1 MKTTVALSTI
11 PIFTFVL
18 AAGVPAIAHHSQA
31 LYFDVSKAVTVEG
44 EIVRVEWINPHILVY
59 LQGKNEKGEPVTW
72 ILQGSSLGNANARV
86 GLKEAL
92 KIGTVVSARINLP
105 RNPLYLN
112 DAQAVLLTRPEDS
125 RKNSYIVAGGEIRLP
140 NGEIQTVGSSPKF

>member
-1 MKTTVALSTI
+1 MRIRIALSTI
-11 PIFTFVL
+11 AILTIVL
-18 AAGVPAIAHHSQA
+18 ASGIPARAHHSQA

-59 LQGKNEKGEPVTW
+59 LQGKNEKGETVTW

-86 GLKEAL
+86 GLREAL
-92 KIGTVVSARINLP
+92 KIGTVISARINLP
-105 RNPLYLN
+105 RNPLYVN
-112 DAQAVLLTRPEDS
+112 DTQTVLLTRPEDS
-125 RKNSYIVAGGEIRLP
+125 RKDSYIVAGGEIRLP